1 MIKASSN
8 FFECIARAWE
18 KHEAELLTFL
28 IHKTGNIH
36 TAEDL
41 LQEVF
46 LKSMKQGKQFC
57 SLNNPRAWLFQ
68 VARNTLIDVART
80 AKPHDPLPDDLPAM
94 TADER
99 EPVDQLDQCIDRNLS
114 SLSQADH
121 HIIMACDLEGQTVN
135 EYARMHNLTLAA
147 AKSRL
152 LRARQRLR
160 QNLIKNCHIQFDD
173 NQNVC
178 CHRMMSS
185 QG

>member
-1 MIKASSN
+1 MITAPN
-8 FFECIARAWE
+8 NLFECVAQAWE

-28 IHKTGNIH
+28 IHKTGNMH

-46 LKSMKQGKQFC
+46 LKSMKQGRQFC
-57 SLNNPRAWLFQ
+57 SLNNPRAWLFK
-68 VARNTLIDVART
+68 VAHNTLIDVVRV

-99 EPVDQLDQCIDRNLS
+99 EPVDQLDQCIDRNLT
-114 SLSQADH
+114 SLSPPDQ
-121 HIIMACDLEGQTVN
+121 HIIIACDLEGQTVN
-135 EYARMHNLTLAA
+135 EYAQMHNLTLAA

-152 LRARQRLR
+152 LRARLRLR

-173 NQNVC
+173 KQNVC
-178 CHRMMSS
+178 CHRMMP
-185 QG
+185 